1 MMTKLQKKNIFLS
14 LILVLS
20 FSLMGLGVFGIAHAQ
35 TQTIVPIT
43 PSGGFYFQNTG
54 WNAQTFTAN
63 TQSIMNDQYIYIQV
77 QGTAISD
84 PFPRILAISVN
95 GQVVHSQPLGKG
107 FFSGGIGAYYT
118 DEVQNSFNVQYPVTS
133 AVSGRSTSMVLIGL
147 TTWSG
152 PLDGLWNVQAN
163 FIGIPNSNPSIT
175 IPIGGS
181 SSSSGSTSSSTSTST
196 SSSTSS
202 SGSSSSGGS
211 TNSGYF
217 IPYSEL
223 LFGIAVLALAGA
235 FISKGHSERA

>member
-1 MMTKLQKKNIFLS
+1 MIITKLQKNKIFQS
-14 LILVLS
+14 LMLVLS
-20 FSLMGLGVFGIAHAQ
+20 FSLIFLGGFGLAHAQ

-43 PSGGFYFQNTG
+43 YSGGVYFQNTG

-95 GQVVHSQPLGKG
+95 GQVVNPQPLGKG

-118 DEVQNSFNVQYPVTS
+118 DVVQNSFFVRYDVTS
-133 AVSGRSTSMVLIGL
+133 AVANHPISTVLIGL
-147 TTWSG
+147 TTWNG
-152 PLDGLWNVQAN
+152 PFDGLWNVQAN

-181 SSSSGSTSSSTSTST
+181 SSSSSSTSSSTSTSS
-196 SSSTSS
+196 SSSTPSS
-202 SGSSSSGGS
+202 SGIAETS
-211 TNSGYF
+211 TEIVISL
-217 IPYSEL
+217 SEL
-223 LFGIAVLALAGA
+223 LGGLGVLSLLGA
-235 FISKGHSERA
+235 IWLKGKTD